1 MTGLGSADEI
11 GIGIIV
17 DTAIDM
23 LMTGC
28 DLFVNKND
36 FTPEKVNA
44 KESSNFVRNDTLMN
58 QRVDLSWTSKRG
70 FRLGVIFWCRKGCT
84 II

>member
-36 FTPEKVNA
+36 FTPGRLTPKKAV
-44 KESSNFVRNDTLMN
+44 TL
-58 QRVDLSWTSKRG
+58 SE
-70 FRLGVIFWCRKGCT
+70 T
-84 II
+84 IP